1 MLARSFSTRA
11 RSVAALRVLGS
22 RAMTARTVSQDK
34 VVVTAA
40 LNGVLTDP
48 KMFPDVCIPVSPE
61 EMAQAASEAFD
72 AGATIAHIHFR
83 DPRPGK
89 GHLPTWDPQHVVE
102 IASAIRERVPRLMLN
117 FTTGTVGE
125 SGAMGGGPLGPTGG
139 PLACIEAGKPE
150 IAALNAGSLNYLKV
164 KRNGEWAWPPMIFE
178 NSVAKVSAMIEG
190 MREHN
195 VVPEC
200 ECFDTGIVRSIGMY
214 EQVMSRAPALS
225 LSLVATRPPSGA
237 LKQPRP
243 LLPSRPC
250 TPHPL
255 LSSSIVTTTTTRVY
269 HVLLHATAHA
279 TSPCSSSSRRPP
291 SFFAPCSLPAA
302 HAPSLLL
309 LLRAVLPPAQA
320 GILRAPIHVS
330 FVMGV
335 ASGMPCKPQW
345 VELLADELAPTTH
358 WQTIAIGRAEEV
370 WPTLRRT
377 AELGGNVRSGVEDTF
392 YLPDGSRARNSG
404 DLIDALVKVCREVGR
419 EPASP
424 EETRALMG
432 MAPL

>member
-1 MLARSFSTRA
+1 
-11 RSVAALRVLGS
+11 
-22 RAMTARTVSQDK
+22 MTARTISQDK

-214 EQVMSRAPALS
+214 EQ
-225 LSLVATRPPSGA
+225 
-237 LKQPRP
+237 
-243 LLPSRPC
+243 
-250 TPHPL
+250 
-255 LSSSIVTTTTTRVY
+255 
-269 HVLLHATAHA
+269 
-279 TSPCSSSSRRPP
+279 
-291 SFFAPCSLPAA
+291 
-302 HAPSLLL
+302 
-309 LLRAVLPPAQA
+309 A